1 MKFSGTQHPFNSVL
15 LLLRTHEVRHAGG
28 GVGFRREG
36 REVGGGGDAQTDQQ
50 IGGLD
55 AVVGEELAAVE
66 LQRRGG
72 ELGGRRPTLEGG
84 WRAYWM

>member
-1 MKFSGTQHPFNSVL
+1 M
-15 LLLRTHEVRHAGG
+15 RHAGG

-72 ELGGRRPTLEGG
+72 ELGGQRPTLEGG